1 MTIRLDSENRDS
13 SAAPMTSGVAMAA
26 TVRLRR
32 RRFAAALALSALAG
46 GCGFKLRGSQRFAF
60 SEMALQPS
68 PGGPVVQELRAALS
82 GSVRI
87 LGAEVPS
94 DKAPLRLEILSEQ
107 REKTVVG
114 VNTSGQVREFQLRL
128 RVSFKLD
135 VSQGR
140 ELIAPETIV
149 QLRDIS
155 YNETYALAKE
165 TEQAQLYRDMQ
176 SDVVQQILRR
186 LAAIKLPP

>member
-1 MTIRLDSENRDS
+1 MASGTTMLATIGLQRRQL
-13 SAAPMTSGVAMAA
+13 A
-26 TVRLRR
+26 TV
-32 RRFAAALALSALAG
+32 LALSALAG

-60 SEMALQPS
+60 SEIAIQPS
-68 PGGPVVQELRAALS
+68 PGGPVVQELRTTLGA
-82 GSVRI
+82 SVRI
-87 LGAEVPS
+87 LGADVPLA
-94 DKAPLRLEILSEQ
+94 KTPLRLEILSEQ

-135 VSQGR
+135 ASQGR
-140 ELIAPETIV
+140 ELIVPDTIV

-155 YNETYALAKE
+155 YNESYALAKE
-165 TEQAQLYRDMQ
+165 TEEAQLYRDMQ

-186 LAAIKLPP
+186 LAAVKLPP